1 MLIPIGTDVRTR
13 RPPTANWLLIGLNVV
28 IFLFTDWLSVGL
40 GQFLKNELML
50 DGARPLLHQ
59 YVTYQFLHG
68 DLMHL
73 LGNMLFLWIFGGAVC
88 DRMGSLC
95 YTLFYLAGGV
105 FSGIV
110 FTTVAE
116 NPILGASGAIA
127 AVTTAFLV
135 LFPRVHVTMLL
146 FFFLITTFQIPA
158 MLLIVFKVILWDNL
172 IAPRF
177 DHGITSSVAYSAHL
191 GGYAFGFLVAMSML
205 VLRALPRNQF
215 DILALW
221 TRWRRR
227 NMPGG
232 IASIEDPS
240 RAQAVTVEELG
251 SRPLQ
256 TPEQTPAEKLRS
268 DIIEHV
274 ANRDVAEAARLYLR
288 LIEMDADQVLPRHQ
302 QLEVGNQLA
311 RAQRHDEAVGAYEKF
326 LSAYPTAADIYQV
339 RLLAGL
345 ICNRYLREFSKAAD
359 HLRVA
364 LKGLTLDSQRSLAL
378 EELRQAESSL
388 PDST

>member
-13 RPPTANWLLIGLNVV
+13 RPPTANWLLIGLNVS
-28 IFLFTDWLSVGL
+28 IYLFTDWLAVGP
-40 GQFLKNELML
+40 GQWLKNELML

-95 YTLFYLAGGV
+95 YTFFYLAGGV
-105 FSGIV
+105 FAGIV

-127 AVTTAFLV
+127 SVTTAFLV

-177 DHGITSSVAYSAHL
+177 DRGITSSVAYSAHL
-191 GGYAFGFLVAMSML
+191 GGYAFGFLVALSML

-227 NMPGG
+227 NLPVGP
-232 IASIEDPS
+232 ASFAGPS
-240 RAQAVTVEELG
+240 GAQVVTVEELG

-256 TPEQTPAEKLRS
+256 PLEQTPAEKLRS

-302 QLEVGNQLA
+302 QLEVGNHLA
-311 RAQRHDEAVGAYEKF
+311 QDRRHDEAVLAYEKF

-345 ICNRYLREFSKAAD
+345 ICNRYLRQFAKAAD
-359 HLRVA
+359 HLRAA

-378 EELRQAESSL
+378 DELRQAESSL
-388 PDST
+388 PDSA